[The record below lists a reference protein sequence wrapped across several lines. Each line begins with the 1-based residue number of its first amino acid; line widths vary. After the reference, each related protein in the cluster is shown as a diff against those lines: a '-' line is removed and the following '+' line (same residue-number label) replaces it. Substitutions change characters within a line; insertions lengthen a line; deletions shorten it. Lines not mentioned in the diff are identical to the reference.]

1 MVNKLRAA
9 GDRMLGALVPK
20 KTAQAYTCWFITSAP
35 VCNGGPEKCC
45 NYPENNNVTYCWC
58 L

>member
-9 GDRMLGALVPK
+9 GDRMLGALLPK
-20 KTAQAYTCWFITSAP
+20 QTAHAYYCWKNYSASA
-35 VCNGGPEKCC
+35 CGGAAEECC
-45 NYPENNNVTYCWC
+45 HYPENNNITYCWC